1 MISSSLIISALIV
14 VPQVLVVLMAPRAGR
29 SGTKPGPPPASAYRV
44 RRFADPR
51 AVFRFDRRSAAS
63 RWRSGARRHQCNG
76 TRGAHGASHC
86 RYHRRHRTFQLGPR
100 HRWNSI
106 RNWRFNQHDAVG
118 SRGRKAWSQRG
129 LSCIAATALLATM
142 VVLFLMP
149 ETRPRTEQSGGPGQ
163 AMRARTQQM
172 TR

>member
-1 MISSSLIISALIV
+1 MISSLIISALIV
-14 VPQVLVVLMAPRAGR
+14 VPQVLVVLMASWTGR

-44 RRFADPR
+44 RRFADQR

-63 RWRSGARRHQCNG
+63 SVQVLDGISATVLG
-76 TRGAHGASHC
+76 GAHGASHC

-100 HRWNSI
+100 HRSNSI

-129 LSCIAATALLATM
+129 LSCTAATALLATM

-149 ETRPRTEQSGGPGQ
+149 ETRPQTEQSGGPGQ